1 MRNAE
6 VRKEI
11 AAALAARKEM
21 LTREVR
27 QKVAESRELD
37 AESAPGEVL
46 DNIDASQSAAIAAV
60 DRAEAERDLTELA
73 LIEAAEKRLADGSY
87 GYCAGCGESIPLT
100 RLRASPAATRCM
112 ECQTRVEHASH

>member
-11 AAALAARKEM
+11 AAALAARKE
-21 LTREVR
+21 LLAREVR
-27 QKVAESRELD
+27 EKVAESRELD
-37 AESAPGEVL
+37 AESAPGEVQ

-60 DRAEAERDLTELA
+60 DRAEAERDVAELA

-87 GYCAGCGESIPLT
+87 GYCAGCGESIPVT
-100 RLRASPAATRCM
+100 RLRANPTATRCT
-112 ECQTRVEHASH
+112 ECQTQVEHTAH